1 MILIVGIL
9 LVYGVGALP
18 PMSFY
23 TTAFIACGLTLIV
36 ALFMIWVPETPLFLV
51 AKGDNE
57 QANKVLKWLR
67 GPQIDVRNELKEIN
81 DTVSQQH
88 KLSLVEFLKTLTQR
102 NVYLPFVLM
111 LFVMMFQQFSGINAL
126 IFYAASIFKTAGF
139 GENSEYVALFSVGF
153 TATFFTFVAVFLIDL
168 FGRKILLFVSALT
181 MALSSTG
188 IGVSMF
194 YQDCD
199 VCSNMN
205 ALAVVSVIVFEMGF
219 SIGYGAI
226 PWVLIAEMIPL
237 HVRGYLGGVLSLV
250 NWCCATIVV
259 GCYLSYA
266 REIGEDVAWWTFA
279 GINVLSALFIVIF
292 LPETKGKKLEGV
304 EQQMVE
310 KFRFCV

>member
-1 MILIVGIL
+1 MILNVGIL

-23 TTAFIACGLTLIV
+23 STAFVACGLTLIL
-36 ALFMIWVPETPLFLV
+36 AIFIIWVPETPRFLV
-51 AKGDNE
+51 AKGHKE

-67 GPQIDVRNELKEIN
+67 GPQIDVGNELKEIN
-81 DTVSQQH
+81 DSISQQH
-88 KLSLVEFLKTLTQR
+88 KLSVGEFLKQLKQR

-126 IFYAASIFKTAGF
+126 IFYAAPIFKTAGF
-139 GENSEYVALFSVGF
+139 GENSEYVALFAVGL
-153 TATFFTFVAVFLIDL
+153 TAIFFTFVSVFLVDL

-181 MALSSTG
+181 MAVSSTG
-188 IGVSMF
+188 MGLSLF

-199 VCSNMN
+199 VCSNIN

-219 SIGYGAI
+219 SIGFGAI

-237 HVRGYLGGVLSLV
+237 HVRGYLGGVLSIV

-266 REIGEDVAWWTFA
+266 REIGDDVAWWTFA

-292 LPETKGKKLEGV
+292 LPETKGKKLEEM
-304 EQQMVE
+304 EQQLLQ
-310 KFRFCV
+310 KYRLCV